1 MRIITKHIVLLFLL
15 FEVITSQA
23 QNEFVTP
30 KKVKSIFQ
38 SHVVL
43 KDQSDLDYFV
53 SHLPEMQHVDVLKV
67 NGDVDISKVAILG
80 GKVDALDE
88 IQLIQYQGIISD
100 FDLEKMEWVP
110 HLYVY
115 IPENRV
121 DAILLNDIWSR
132 IDQITLEFEQ
142 VPLDYTFFK
151 GWKATKN
158 LRLLGDF
165 NKIEAKAAIDAAYQ
179 FLPRLQHL
187 DITLV
192 SLLDLPESI
201 RPMYSTIF
209 GVIDGSAWAQ
219 GISVEEM
226 GRVEIPIYRGAVDVA
241 VGTGNNKGRVS
252 KKIFSAI
259 YWYSDQPKVYAQEK
273 RFLKSLF
280 PEPDDF
286 DKQGF
291 VFDEIPSSF
300 DFVESI
306 PLVNKEISTS
316 EWNPLIEDFGSGKAT
331 DLGTTDRDM
340 VFLGES
346 EWAVLIPK
354 SSLQYKN
361 GVPYQGEYK
370 ISVNYMNSP
379 ERISAMGLSL
389 RYDTTAERPYVIRP
403 DFVIDV
409 EVFDMES
416 KSLMLKSGYRAQI
429 RYVSQTLKDS
439 RFYAFHEKKWKHFY
453 DYDYAFDAER
463 MASTD
468 FYQFYQGNKT
478 GVISTSWEKSGLSEQ
493 FNIRG
498 YQCLLTVDQTHAK
511 VGKAKGYFLNMNPK
525 PNDEQ
530 KRVVKGKNYFTFRFF
545 KKNPRK
551 PSPYQEFMLR
561 PRDLELFPE
570 WKYLSETRFAVE
582 SNASYE
588 QLKRMFKGMNIV
600 DARLVPTGKGANIE
614 FKTTRQAWSIKLVVP
629 RERRDFTESDK
640 EREQKRWQRKMLG
653 RYLKVY
659 REKNL
664 WYKSLSQSQYQ
675 QSIESQSNQV
685 LGMGRLKP
693 GYSRGGFFIQSF
705 GRFCWGTPQPIKG
718 NAVKLLL
725 CETGKIPLK
734 LERAFLVSQDGKNY
748 NYQVCDAQNGCDW
761 KVNNRTIKYIL
772 AKSKDAHYYYLKGM
786 DYQRLGIDDQTLIYI
801 DLKPVESA
809 EVMVDYDLRRLL
821 GIRSKRR

>member
-1 MRIITKHIVLLFLL
+1 MRYLTKHIVLIFFLCA
-15 FEVITSQA
+15 VTTSQA
-23 QNEFVTP
+23 QSEFVAP

-43 KDQSDLDYFV
+43 KDQSDLDYFTD
-53 SHLPEMQHVDVLKV
+53 HLPEMQHVDVLKV
-67 NGDVDISKVAILG
+67 DGEVDISKVAILG

-88 IQLIQYQGIISD
+88 IQLIHYQGIISD
-100 FDLEKMEWVP
+100 FDLEKLEWVP

-115 IPENRV
+115 VPENRV

-142 VPLDYTFFK
+142 VPLDYNFFK

-165 NKIEAKAAIDAAYQ
+165 NKPEAKAAIDAADQ

-201 RPMYSTIF
+201 RPMYGTTI
-209 GVIDGSAWAQ
+209 GVIDGAAWAQ
-219 GISVEEM
+219 GVSVEEM
-226 GRVEIPIYRGAVDVA
+226 GRVEIPIFRGSVDVA
-241 VGTGNNKGRVS
+241 VGTGNNKGKVS

-259 YWYSDQPKVYAQEK
+259 YWYSDQPKVFAQEK

-280 PEPDDF
+280 PEPEDF
-286 DKQGF
+286 DNQGF

-300 DFVESI
+300 EFIESI
-306 PLVNKEISTS
+306 PLVNKENSTS
-316 EWNPLIEDFGSGKAT
+316 EWSPLIEDFGSGKTT
-331 DLGTTDRDM
+331 DLGTTEKDM
-340 VFLGES
+340 IFLGES
-346 EWAVLIPK
+346 EWAVLIPR

-370 ISVNYMNSP
+370 VSLNYMNSP

-389 RYDTTAERPYVIRP
+389 RYDTAAKETYVIRP
-403 DFVIDV
+403 DFVIDL
-409 EVFDMES
+409 EVFDMDS
-416 KSLMLKSGYRAQI
+416 KPLVLKSGYRAQI
-429 RYVSQTLKDS
+429 RYASQTQKDS
-439 RFYAFHEKKWKHFY
+439 RFYAYHENKWKHFY
-453 DYDYAFDAER
+453 DYDYAFDAEQV
-463 MASTD
+463 ASTD
-468 FYQFYQGNKT
+468 FYQFYNGQKT
-478 GVISTSWEKSGLSEQ
+478 GVLSTSWEKSDLIEQ
-493 FNIRG
+493 FNKSG
-498 YQCLLTVDQTHAK
+498 YQCLLTADQSYAK
-511 VGKAKGYFLNMNPK
+511 VGKSKGFFLNMNPK

-551 PSPYQEFMLR
+551 PSRYQEFMLR

-582 SNASYE
+582 SSVSYE
-588 QLKRMFKGMNIV
+588 QLRQMFKGMNIV
-600 DARLVPTGKGANIE
+600 DARVVPTGKGANLE

-629 RERRDFTESDK
+629 KERRDFSESDK
-640 EREQKRWQRKMLG
+640 EHEQKRWQRKMLG

-659 REKNL
+659 KEKNQ
-664 WYKSLSQSQYQ
+664 WYKSLSQSQYL
-675 QSIESQSNQV
+675 QSIENQSNQV
-685 LGMGRLKP
+685 LGIERLKP

-705 GRFCWGTPQPIKG
+705 GRFCWGSPRPTDG
-718 NAVKLLL
+718 STVKLIL
-725 CETGKIPLK
+725 CEIGKIPLK
-734 LERAFLVSQDGKNY
+734 LEKAYLVNQEGKQY
-748 NYQVCDAQNGCDW
+748 HYQECHTQNGCDW
-761 KVNNRTIKYIL
+761 KVNNRTVKYVL
-772 AKSKDAHYYYLKGM
+772 AKSKDAHYYYLKGI
-786 DYQRLGIDDQTLIYI
+786 DYQRLAIEDQTLIYV
-801 DLKPVESA
+801 DLKPVESN
-809 EVMVDYDLRRLL
+809 EVLVDYDLRRLL